1 MTAVQRMLAARDGA
15 ADNCYAG
22 DGVEKVSSDPVH
34 EHEPATDR

>member
-1 MTAVQRMLAARDGA
+1 MAAAEDMLAARDGA

-22 DGVEKVSSDPVH
+22 DTVNKVSSDLVH